1 MVADEDDYEK
11 ISSDESDFEADEGD
25 KQQQSEFPSIC
36 VLYLALAPSS
46 LLFVFVSDMT
56 TSSSLPRPPPAPT
69 GTVKL

>member
-25 KQQQSEFPSIC
+25 KQQQSEFPFIC
-36 VLYLALAPSS
+36 VSYPSFFLALCIC
-46 LLFVFVSDMT
+46 LRHDNLFI
-56 TSSSLPRPPPAPT
+56 PPPPAAPT